1 MARASLLGGEAAK
14 AVRPRLVSEEPASP
28 QAVIT
33 PEGPAPVAAKRSTR
47 AGLKHIG
54 AYLDDAAVERVAL
67 LRARLKLDNSQL
79 IERAISELYD
89 RQRAEGAFRG

>member
-14 AVRPRLVSEEPASP
+14 AARPRLMSEERAPDQPATTSAAP
-28 QAVIT
+28 PAV
-33 PEGPAPVAAKRSTR
+33 PKRNTR

-54 AYLDDAAVERVAL
+54 AYLDDAAVEKVAL

-79 IERAISELYD
+79 IERAITELYD

>member
-14 AVRPRLVSEEPASP
+14 AVRPRLVSEEPESP
-28 QAVIT
+28 QAVTT
-33 PEGPAPVAAKRSTR
+33 PEAPAPAAKRSTR

-54 AYLDDAAVERVAL
+54 AYLDDAAVEKVAL

-79 IERAISELYD
+79 IERAITELYD

>member
-14 AVRPRLVSEEPASP
+14 AVRPRLVEERASP
-28 QAVIT
+28 QAVTT
-33 PEGPAPVAAKRSTR
+33 PEAPAPAVPKRSTR

-54 AYLDDAAVERVAL
+54 AYLDDAAVEKVAL

-79 IERAISELYD
+79 IERAIVELYD

>member
-14 AVRPRLVSEEPASP
+14 AARPRLVSDERAPAAPASTAEAP
-28 QAVIT
+28 T
-33 PEGPAPVAAKRSTR
+33 PATPKRSTR

-54 AYLDDAAVERVAL
+54 AYLDDAAVEKVAL

-79 IERAISELYD
+79 IERAITELYD